1 MKTITKA
8 LLAISIS
15 AMTAFSIPAMASAP
29 AASGQTFGV
38 VDMNRVLQT
47 TDAAKS
53 IFKQMDSRRKR
64 YQDEISKAENSLRSS
79 EEELQKQKDTLSKDA
94 FETKQ
99 KAIEEKVVDGQRMV
113 QNRRQILDQAFSTAM
128 GSLRRSAAQIVAH
141 IAKEKHY
148 SAVFTDQAVMMSMPD
163 MDMTKAVI
171 DQMNKKVRHI
181 SIDWKQASRDV
192 DAMNK
197 SR

>member
-1 MKTITKA
+1 MKTITKT
-8 LLAISIS
+8 LLAISLS
-15 AMTAFSIPAMASAP
+15 AMTAFSMPAMAAAP

-38 VDMNRVLQT
+38 VDMNQVLQS

-53 IFKQMDSRRKR
+53 IFKQMDARRKR
-64 YQDEISKAENSLRSS
+64 YQAEISKAENSLRAS
-79 EEELQKQKDTLSKDA
+79 EEELQKQKDTLSKSA
-94 FETKQ
+94 FEDKQ
-99 KAIEEKVVDGQRMV
+99 KAIEEKVIEGQKMV

-128 GSLRRSAAQIVAH
+128 NSLRHSAAQIVAH

-163 MDMTKAVI
+163 MDMTKDVI
-171 DQMNKKVRHI
+171 DQMNKKVKSI
-181 SIDWKQASRDV
+181 SVDWKKASKDV
-192 DAMNK
+192 DAMSP